1 MESCIYFEIPR
12 PSFVVRACFDPS
24 LTVDCAELSSEKL
37 HKRQYS
43 SRKLIGTLA
52 KSKMYILSR

>member
-1 MESCIYFEIPR
+1 MGSCIYFETPR

-37 HKRQYS
+37 HKR
-43 SRKLIGTLA
+43 
-52 KSKMYILSR
+52 